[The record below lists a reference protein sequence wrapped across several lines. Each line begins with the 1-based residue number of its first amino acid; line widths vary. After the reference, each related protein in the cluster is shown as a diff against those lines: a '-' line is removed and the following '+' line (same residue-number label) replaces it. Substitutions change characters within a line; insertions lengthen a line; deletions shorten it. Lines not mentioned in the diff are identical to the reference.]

1 MNLVKALLSF
11 VMFACSI
18 ETFAQRKEIRE
29 VDTNDRL
36 MKIVNLTMGRS
47 TVLSFQEKPVKVVS
61 GNSNYFN
68 VEFVGNDLTLQPLAP
83 VETNLFVYTEKG
95 TKFGFLLKV
104 GPSSI
109 YDDILY
115 IKWKSQNEIL
125 MKSLKPQKLVQPFK
139 LFIGKEIQ
147 INVRRFL
154 RLGEI
159 KTYIFDFEIESI
171 GGEKLKTASID
182 VFVSRTNQRFI
193 GQKLIFE
200 KEEVKKE
207 EIIRARLL
215 TRIEQAQDFS
225 FIVKV
230 KDKEVKSIITK
241 DYL

>member
-1 MNLVKALLSF
+1 MNLARVLLSV
-11 VMFACSI
+11 VMFAYSVEI
-18 ETFAQRKEIRE
+18 FAQRKEIRE

-36 MKIVNLTMGRS
+36 MKVVNLTMGRS

-83 VETNLFVYTEKG
+83 VETNFFVYTEKG

-115 IKWKSQNEIL
+115 IRWKTQNEIL
-125 MKSLKPQKLVQPFK
+125 MKSLRPQKLLQPFK
-139 LFIGKEIQ
+139 LFVGKELE
-147 INVRRFL
+147 INVRRFV

-159 KTYIFDFEIESI
+159 KTYLFDFEIKHLGE
-171 GGEKLKTASID
+171 EKLKIASID
-182 VFVSRTNQRFI
+182 VFVSRSNQRFI
-193 GQKLIFE
+193 GQKLVFE
-200 KEEVKKE
+200 KEEVKKDE
-207 EIIRARLL
+207 LLRARLL

-225 FIVKV
+225 LIVKI
-230 KDKEVKSIITK
+230 KGKEVKSIITK